1 MSDNDELQQ
10 IAHLRR
16 EYTKGGLRRRDL
28 PADPLTLF
36 ERWLSQA
43 CDAKLADPTAMVV
56 ATVDEH
62 GQPYQRIVLL
72 KHYDEKGMVFYTNLG
87 SRKAHQIENNPR
99 VSLLFPWHTLERQV
113 MVIGKAE
120 RLSTLEVMKYF
131 HSRPRDS
138 QIGAWVSKQS
148 SRISARGILES
159 KFLEL
164 KQKFQQ
170 GEVPLPSFWGGF
182 RVSLEQIEFWQG
194 GEHRLHDRFCT
205 SVKMMRGRLIVL
217 PLKRCKNLALI
228 AGTPDS
234 GTLFYVSFA
243 SGEKSYR
250 QRCSRYI
257 HGDFDGK
264 Q

>member
-43 CDAKLADPTAMVV
+43 CEAKLADPTAMVV

-131 HSRPRDS
+131 IVAPV
-138 QIGAWVSKQS
+138 I
-148 SRISARGILES
+148 ARL
-159 KFLEL
+159 
-164 KQKFQQ
+164 
-170 GEVPLPSFWGGF
+170 VHGF
-182 RVSLEQIEFWQG
+182 RSSPVAFLPAVSLKVIPGAEAEVQQAKCHCRVFG
-194 GEHRLHDRFCT
+194 AVFASALNRLSSGRAVSIACMTAFCT

-217 PLKRCKNLALI
+217 P
-228 AGTPDS
+228 P
-234 GTLFYVSFA
+234 
-243 SGEKSYR
+243 EKMQKSCFNRWY
-250 QRCSRYI
+250 S
-257 HGDFDGK
+257 
-264 Q
+264 